1 MTPAGEVT
9 RLVLQKKN
17 KQRVNVYLDGE
28 FSFGL
33 AKVLAARLHVGDQLD
48 EETIAEL
55 QQKDSVEEARK
66 RALRLIARRPRSE
79 QELRRYFDRKDIPP
93 SVQDQALDRL
103 RQAGLVDDQAFA
115 EKWVENRL
123 AFRPRGALALRQ
135 ELRQKGVDR
144 AAIESALED
153 FDEEQAALKA
163 GRKAARRYQDLS
175 WDEFRQRVG
184 AYLGRRGFRYSMT
197 SSVVEQVWRETA
209 EHESEVSE

>member
-28 FSFGL
+28 FGFGL
-33 AKVLAARLHVGDQLD
+33 AKVLAARLKVGDRLD
-48 EETIAEL
+48 AERIAEL

-93 SVQDQALDRL
+93 SVQDEALDRL
-103 RQAGLVDDQAFA
+103 RQAGLVDDRAFA
-115 EKWVENRL
+115 EKWVENRM

-153 FDEEQAALKA
+153 FDEEAAARKA
-163 GRKAARRYQDLS
+163 ARKAARRYQDLS
-175 WDEFRQRVG
+175 WDEFRQRVS

-197 SSVVEQVWRETA
+197 SSVVEAVWQEIA